1 MREHIIVYREKGCWA
16 ATPANYGIWH
26 WNRSNS
32 SAGIDGVDEIVV
44 GFVVGRLQKDGG
56 YHARSVDTPYVTM
69 QARSVDGGRAWDAL
83 RIPCR
88 IPVNRS
94 SFSADE
100 HMRPDLRLR
109 DPAAPGVIHAPQP
122 CCGGIDFTYP
132 GFALMCAKTGLGKGT
147 VSWFYTS
154 LDRCRSWDGPYRIPL
169 FGLAGVEARTDYLVS
184 NAGECLFFLTAAKDG
199 GGEGRGV
206 FCVRATDGGRELRF
220 QSWVVQS
227 GEGYAIMPASV
238 RLSPSSILVAVRR
251 RDGVLDT
258 AKSRCWIDLFASNDD
273 AGTWEYLGTPVQ
285 DTGIGGNPPTL
296 TCLRDGRLC
305 ITYAYRSHPAGHA
318 GPHQRRSRYVLERRD
333 YPP

>member
-1 MREHIIVYREKGCWA
+1 
-16 ATPANYGIWH
+16 
-26 WNRSNS
+26 
-32 SAGIDGVDEIVV
+32 
-44 GFVVGRLQKDGG
+44 
-56 YHARSVDTPYVTM
+56 
-69 QARSVDGGRAWDAL
+69 
-83 RIPCR
+83 
-88 IPVNRS
+88 
-94 SFSADE
+94 
-100 HMRPDLRLR
+100 
-109 DPAAPGVIHAPQP
+109 
-122 CCGGIDFTYP
+122 
-132 GFALMCAKTGLGKGT
+132 MCAKTGLAKGT

-169 FGLAGVEARTDYLVS
+169 FGLAGIKARTDYLVS
-184 NAGECLFFLTAAKDG
+184 NAGECLFFLTEAKDG

-220 QSWVVQS
+220 QSWVVQT

-305 ITYAYRSHPAGHA
+305 ITYAYRSHPAGMRARISDDQGMSWSDEIILRDGAGNHDIGYPRTVQLTDGTILTVYWFNDHA
-318 GPHQRRSRYVLERRD
+318 EGERYIAATRWT
-333 YPP
+333 P